1 MYYGCELESFEMR
14 LFNRWGEVIF
24 ETKDENFIWDGS
36 LKNGNYVQEGVYTW
50 QIRIFADYIRE
61 LEYEEFVGHVVVVR

>member
-24 ETKDENFIWDGS
+24 ETKDENFIWDGG
-36 LKNGNYVQEGVYTW
+36 LKKGNYVQEGVYTW